1 MVDNLWGLSIRFIFA
16 VLAALSILG
25 FTPETEGGEDSNRI
39 KNGD

>member
-16 VLAALSILG
+16 ALSILG
-25 FTPETEGGEDSNRI
+25 FTSEAEGGEDSNRI